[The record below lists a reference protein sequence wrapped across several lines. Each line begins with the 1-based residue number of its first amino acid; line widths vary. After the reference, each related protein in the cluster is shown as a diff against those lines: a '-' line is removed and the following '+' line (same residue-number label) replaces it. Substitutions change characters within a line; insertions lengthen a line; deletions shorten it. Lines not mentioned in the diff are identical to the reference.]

1 MVGGQSLLGGFLT
14 PSESF
19 ISVNLQGGLLM
30 SIEFF
35 LAVASFA
42 VSVFALGYMLG
53 IAHKNQK

>member
-30 SIEFF
+30 SIELF